1 MNLKKEID
9 EALERVYAR
18 IDSMF
23 RGARIATGKHVAK
36 VKRRLFPEDYGLASW
51 SRIYRNGV
59 HVADLETASCGDL
72 AKAVV
77 FGKPQIVTTEII
89 LTGEKHEH

>member
-36 VKRRLFPEDYGLASW
+36 AKRRLGLSTGA
-51 SRIYRNGV
+51 RTPQPFKGGV
-59 HVADLETASCGDL
+59 L
-72 AKAVV
+72 
-77 FGKPQIVTTEII
+77 
-89 LTGEKHEH
+89 